1 MATQLTEGANAP
13 LPGDE
18 ITLDIGWQGSGSV
31 PSIDVSAFALKAD
44 GKVRGDADMIFYNQP
59 EHSGGAV
66 RMRQTG
72 SGTSFSLRMPGIPAA
87 LEKIAVTATV
97 DPASG
102 VANFGGLST
111 ASIVI
116 RDGGGAE
123 AVRFDMQLSGRSEA
137 ALILGEIYRRQGQ
150 WKFRAVGQGFNGGLK
165 PLAEHFGVDVAG
177 DPEPAAPPPSSPPP
191 SSRPPSSRQPSSPPK
206 QASTPPASNVSLS
219 KISLS
224 KDKPTVSLKKGSGGS
239 LGMITINLNWN
250 QGEPKKAG
258 LFGLGKP
265 KGIDLDLCAL
275 YRLADGRAFGVQALG
290 NNFGSYNNAPW
301 IELAGDDRTGS
312 ATDGEWM
319 RVNGDQWDKIGRVL
333 VYAMIYEGVPNW
345 SSTDGVVTLFAPNN
359 PDIEVRM
366 EGTSNERI
374 CAVALLENVGGE
386 LKITRENRYF
396 ANAPEMDR
404 AYGFGLNWTSGRK

>member
-18 ITLDIGWQGSGSV
+18 ISLEVGWEGAGSI
-31 PSIDVSAFALKAD
+31 PTIDVSAFALKAD
-44 GKVRGDADMIFYNQP
+44 GKVRGDADMIFFNQP
-59 EHSGGAV
+59 EHSGGAIKLSKSGN
-66 RMRQTG
+66 G
-72 SGTSFSLRMPGIPAA
+72 SKFDLRMPGIPAE
-87 LEKIAVTATV
+87 LEKIAVTATI
-97 DPASG
+97 DGS
-102 VANFGGLST
+102 ANFGSLQT
-111 ASIVI
+111 AKIVI
-116 RDGGGAE
+116 RDGSGGE
-123 AVRFDMQLSGRSEA
+123 AIRFDMNLAGRSEA
-137 ALILGEIYRRQGQ
+137 ALILGEVYRRQGA
-150 WKFRAVGQGFNGGLK
+150 WKFRAVGQGFNGGLQ

-177 DPEPAAPPPSSPPP
+177 EPEPAAPPPSAPPPKPATPPP
-191 SSRPPSSRQPSSPPK
+191 S
-206 QASTPPASNVSLS
+206 TVNLS

-224 KDKPTVSLKKGSGGS
+224 KDKPTVSLKKGSSGS

-290 NNFGSYNNAPW
+290 NNFGSYNSAPW
-301 IELAGDDRTGS
+301 IELAGDDRTGAVS
-312 ATDGEWM
+312 DGEWM

-345 SSTDGVVTLFAPNN
+345 SSTDGVVTLFTPGN

-386 LKITRENRYF
+386 LKVTRENRYF
-396 ANAPEMDR
+396 PNAPEMDR
-404 AYGFGLNWTSGRK
+404 AFGFGLNWTSGRK

>member
-13 LPGDE
+13 LPSDE
-18 ITLDIGWQGSGSV
+18 ISLEVSWEGSGSI
-31 PSIDVSAFALKAD
+31 PTIDVSAFALKAD
-44 GKVRGDADMIFYNQP
+44 GKVRGDADMIFFNQP

-66 RMRQTG
+66 RLSKAGNG
-72 SGTSFSLRMPGIPAA
+72 SKFDLRMPGIPAE
-87 LEKIAVTATV
+87 LEKIAVTATI
-97 DPASG
+97 DGS
-102 VANFGGLST
+102 ANFGALQT
-111 ASIVI
+111 AKIVI
-116 RDGGGAE
+116 RDGSGSE
-123 AVRFDMQLSGRSEA
+123 AIRFDMKLSGRSEA
-137 ALILGEIYRRQGQ
+137 ALILGEVYRRQGA
-150 WKFRAVGQGFNGGLK
+150 WKFRAVGQGFNGGLQ

-177 DPEPAAPPPSSPPP
+177 EPEPAAPPPSAPPSAPPPKPATPPP
-191 SSRPPSSRQPSSPPK
+191 S
-206 QASTPPASNVSLS
+206 TVNLS

-224 KDKPTVSLKKGSGGS
+224 KDKPTVSLKKGASGS

-275 YRLADGRAFGVQALG
+275 YRLSDGRAFGVQALG
-290 NNFGSYNNAPW
+290 NNFGSYNSAPW
-301 IELAGDDRTGS
+301 IELAGDDRTG
-312 ATDGEWM
+312 AVTDGEWM

-345 SSTDGVVTLFAPNN
+345 SSTDGVVTLYTPGN

-386 LKITRENRYF
+386 LKVTRENRYF
-396 ANAPEMDR
+396 PNAPEMDR
-404 AYGFGLNWTSGRK
+404 AFGFGLNWTSGRK